1 MNKRMKNGI
10 KYRSLW
16 LMMGLTVLISSG
28 CGAGEGGRNQGTE
41 AGAKA
46 EVMETGAAGEEESRI
61 GTIKIETDETGDDET
76 GDGEAWN
83 DGAGSG
89 EAGAGVLGSGESEE
103 SKESGRQSKTSFRF
117 ADVEGREFYFSSG
130 AGGWYEVLY
139 IHGDGTFS
147 GHFQDSDMGETGD
160 GYPNGTLYYSEYT
173 GSFTEPRQLDETTW
187 TFQIDSIQYA
197 NQAGTEEVK
206 DGTCYVYT
214 DSYGLGE
221 AKDLKLYLPGAD
233 IAGLPEEYRKWVG
246 YYDPEKLEE
255 TKLPFYGLYNVNNQ
269 TGFSSYTY
277 EQQNAYS
284 QAWDRIKKA
293 EEQEARL
300 QTKLQNAQT
309 QLEMNQI
316 SGDIYGVWD
325 DALNG
330 VWKILKENLDQAVME
345 SLTKDERAWITT
357 KEKAVETAAA
367 GVSGGSMEAMIR
379 NMEAAKL
386 TRDRVYVLVRYL
398 SVN

>member
-10 KYRSLW
+10 RYKSLW
-16 LMMGLTVLISSG
+16 LMLGLTALISSG
-28 CGAGEGGRNQGTE
+28 CGAGESGRNQGTE

-46 EVMETGAAGEEESRI
+46 EVMEPGAAGEEESRI
-61 GTIKIETDETGDDET
+61 GTIKIGTDETGD
-76 GDGEAWN
+76 GKAGNGE
-83 DGAGSG
+83 DGSG
-89 EAGAGVLGSGESEE
+89 EVGADGLGSDEAAD
-103 SKESGRQSKTSFRF
+103 SKETGRQSKTSFRF

-130 AGGWYEVLY
+130 SGGWYEVLY
-139 IHGDGTFS
+139 IHGDGTFN
-147 GHFQDSDMGETGD
+147 GHFQDSDMGVTGD

-173 GSFTEPRQLDETTW
+173 GTFTEPRQLDDTTW

-197 NQAGTEEVK
+197 NQSGTEEVK

-221 AKDLKLYLPGAD
+221 AKELKLYLPGAD

-293 EEQEARL
+293 EEQEAKL

-309 QLEMNQI
+309 QLEMNRI

-386 TRDRVYVLVRYL
+386 TRDRVYVLVKYL